1 MDSDW
6 TGGSQAPGPGAAAA
20 RPGGREGAAGGG
32 GDGARPRRTGGPPAS
47 WGFVCFGSIGHW
59 QARARWFVLPYAC
72 RMGAV

>member
-47 WGFVCFGSIGHW
+47 WGFVCFGSIG